1 MLDNEKYY
9 KALELD
15 RILKMLSDEVRIE
28 AAKSMTLEI
37 RPFSR
42 VEIVLEELAKTD
54 EAFVLTAKYAAPS
67 FSLSSDPIPLLTRAE
82 VGGLLTMSELLQI
95 ANALKVIRTVKEWR
109 NNILDNSVNKLDSLF
124 SLLSANKFLE
134 DSINFAIKSGEE
146 MNDNASAKLYQIR
159 RKIRG
164 VSASL
169 KDKLDCIVKSGQ
181 KAKFLQEAIVT
192 QRDGR
197 YVVPVKVEYKSE
209 FAGIVHD
216 TSSTGSTIFIE
227 PMAVVEAN
235 NELRVLQLEEREE
248 IERILWEL
256 SKSVADFSSSIKN
269 SFTVLC
275 ELNIIFAKAS
285 LAYKMRATMPK
296 INSSGKI
303 VLKNARH
310 PLIDKNAVVP
320 ISVTL
325 GVDYNTL
332 IITGPNTGGKT
343 VTLKTVGLL
352 TLMTM
357 CGMLIPADSGSEIS
371 FFDNILVDIGDEQS
385 IEHSLSTFSSH
396 MINIINILNQP
407 LYSSLVLLDEIGNG
421 TDPIEGAAL
430 AKAILVN
437 LLNSSARTIATTH
450 YPELKSY
457 ALETELVE
465 NASCEF
471 DIKTLKPTYR
481 LMVGVP
487 GKSNAFTISSKL
499 GLSDEIVE
507 LARNYISDDD
517 KKLDEITNALE
528 QARIS
533 AERERNEATAVKS
546 QLLQKL
552 ELAEENLRVA
562 EAKKAAILEKAKNDA
577 SYIID
582 NARYKSNALLTELEG
597 IKKQLNAENASELYG
612 SAKRITSKSIS
623 EIESASDPVDT
634 KEPENYILPR
644 KLEVGDTVLLL
655 DLNKSATVEQL
666 SKDEKRVFVSM
677 GALKSWTDI
686 SNIRLNTS
694 EKKKQSS
701 ETKSRRVTGVK
712 SKAERDIRFE
722 FDMRGMTVDEGI
734 LELDRY
740 IDSAVIGGI
749 QSVTIIHGK
758 GTGALRKAVHSY
770 LKTNKNVISF
780 RLGVFGEGESG
791 VTVAEIKV

>member
-1 MLDNEKYY
+1 MRENEKYY

-15 RILKMLSDEVRIE
+15 RILKMLSDEVHVQSAR
-28 AAKSMTLEI
+28 SMALEI
-37 RPFSR
+37 RPYSNA
-42 VEIVLEELAKTD
+42 ELVLEELAKTD

-67 FSLSSDPIPLLTRAE
+67 FNLSLDPIPLLTRAE
-82 VGGLLTMSELLQI
+82 VGGLLTMSELLQV
-95 ANALKVIRTVKEWR
+95 ANTLKVIRTVKEWR
-109 NNILDNSVNKLDSLF
+109 NNILDNSVNKLDDMF
-124 SLLSANKFLE
+124 SMLTANKFLE
-134 DSINFAIKSGEE
+134 DSINFAIKNNEE
-146 MNDNASAKLYQIR
+146 MNDNASVKLAQIR
-159 RKIRG
+159 RKMCG
-164 VSASL
+164 VSASI
-169 KDKLDCIVKSGQ
+169 KDKLDSIVKSGQ
-181 KAKFLQEAIVT
+181 KSKFLQEAIVT

-209 FAGIVHD
+209 VAGIVHD

-256 SKSVADFSSSIKN
+256 SKSVADFSVAIKN
-269 SFTVLC
+269 SFSVLC

-296 INSSGKI
+296 INSEGKT

-310 PLIDKNAVVP
+310 PLIDKKLVVP

-352 TLMTM
+352 TLMSM
-357 CGMLIPADSGSEIS
+357 CGMMIPADSGSEIA

-407 LYSSLVLLDEIGNG
+407 LSSSLVLLDEIGNG

-430 AKAILVN
+430 AKAILVK

-457 ALETELVE
+457 ALETDGVE

-471 DIKTLKPTYR
+471 NIKTMKPTYR

-487 GKSNAFTISSKL
+487 GKSNAFIISSKL

-507 LARNYISDDD
+507 QARNYISDDD
-517 KKLDEITNALE
+517 KKLDKITNALE

-533 AERERNEATAVKS
+533 AERERKEASTIKTE
-546 QLLQKL
+546 LLKKL
-552 ELAEENLRVA
+552 EQANENLKDA
-562 EAKKAAILEKAKNDA
+562 ELKKASILEKAKNDA

-582 NARYKSNALLTELEG
+582 NARYKSNTLLSELED
-597 IKKQLNAENASELYG
+597 IKKRLNSENASELY
-612 SAKRITSKSIS
+612 STAKRTTSKSIS
-623 EIESASDPVDT
+623 EIERASDPVDT
-634 KEPENYILPR
+634 KETQNYVLPR
-644 KLEVGDTVLLL
+644 KLEVGDNVLLF
-655 DLNKSATVEQL
+655 DLNKTATVEQL
-666 SKDEKRVFVSM
+666 SKDEKRVLVSM

-686 SNIRLNTS
+686 SNIRLKES
-694 EKKKQSS
+694 EKKQQNSNIK
-701 ETKSRRVTGVK
+701 TRRVTGVK
-712 SKAERDIRFE
+712 SKAERDARFE
-722 FDMRGMTVDEGI
+722 FDMRGMTVDEGM

-740 IDSAVIGGI
+740 IDSAVLGGI
-749 QSVTIIHGK
+749 PSVTIIHGK

-780 RLGVFGEGESG
+780 RLGVFGEGEAG
-791 VTVAEIKV
+791 VTIAEIKA